1 MNATARHPLSL
12 AVLLAALAAVGPFSI
27 DAYLPA
33 FPEIS
38 AALSADSLQIQQTLS
53 IYLVTFGLM
62 TLWHGAFSDSFGRR
76 RVVLV
81 GIVVYALS
89 ALGCAFSTSIEML
102 WTMRAL
108 QGLAAG
114 TGMVVGRAIVRD
126 LYEGAEAQR
135 LIAQIAIMFAVAP
148 AIAPMFGGWI
158 LHLVGWR
165 AIFFFLALASALLLL
180 VCWRQL
186 PESLPPEKRRPFAI
200 LPLLASYRSILS
212 NPAFLVLSIG
222 LGLFFGGFFIYVMSA
237 TAFIRQLLGL
247 GATDFHWLFIP
258 AMIGMMSGS
267 WISGRVSGRWSDYRT
282 LCVASAVMGAAACLN
297 LLVSGFLP
305 SWRIP
310 AVLPIIGYNLG
321 IAMAVPTVTLRGLDM
336 FPQNR
341 GTAASCQAFVQTI
354 INSAIAAFAA
364 PMLWGSRLNLSLGMA
379 AFGGIGALLVLWQVR
394 RAGEQRTEDRG
405 QRTED

>member
-1 MNATARHPLSL
+1 MNTTARRRLNL
-12 AVLLAALAAVGPFSI
+12 AVLLAALAAIGPFSI

-62 TLWHGAFSDSFGRR
+62 TLWHGALSDSFGRR
-76 RVVLV
+76 RVILAS
-81 GIVVYALS
+81 IAVYALS
-89 ALGCAFSTSIEML
+89 TLGCAFSDSIEML

-114 TGMVVGRAIVRD
+114 AGMVIGRAIVRD
-126 LYEGAEAQR
+126 LYDGAEAQR

-158 LHLVGWR
+158 LHLAGWR
-165 AIFFFLALASALLLL
+165 AIFFFLVLASVLLLL

-186 PESLPPEKRRPFAI
+186 PESLPLEKRRSFAI
-200 LPLLASYRSILS
+200 LPLLENYKSIMS
-212 NPAFLVLSIG
+212 NPAFMLLSIG
-222 LGLFFGGFFIYVMSA
+222 LGLFFGGFFVYVMSA
-237 TAFIRQLLGL
+237 TAFIRELLGL

-267 WISGRVSGRWSDYRT
+267 WISGRVSGRWSDCRT
-282 LCVASAVMGAAACLN
+282 LYVAFAVMGASACLN

-305 SWRIP
+305 PWRVP

-321 IAMAVPTVTLRGLDM
+321 IAMTIPTVTLRGLDM

-354 INSAIAAFAA
+354 INSAIAAFVA
-364 PMLWGSRLNLSLGMA
+364 PILWGSRLNLSIGMA
-379 AFGGIGALLVLWQVR
+379 AFGGIGALLVIWQTR
-394 RAGEQRTEDRG
+394 RANRG
-405 QRTED
+405 LKD